1 MKNPSGKKLDK
12 ILFKLFDQMIEGV
25 DQYNHSGSLW
35 IIFTNER
42 QWVVE
47 YTEGGTL
54 WYNYKLFKNEMELVG
69 MDCVENKEYITRWF
83 EDRFLNKPKVDKTWD
98 NPVDVWYQ
106 IEDTIQN
113 GVKDTKTLNLK
124 IEESIEDTIQNG
136 VKETQEWRLDATHYI
151 IDTIENGV
159 KHTTGTSTDLR
170 YKRVEYTIQHG
181 VKETKLGAPD
191 NRDWF
196 INDAI
201 ENGVKNIAPRL
212 WDKTEVVENT
222 IQNGE
227 KIK

>member
-1 MKNPSGKKLDK
+1 MKNPTGNKLDK
-12 ILFKLFDQMIEGV
+12 LIFGMFDQMIEGV

-83 EDRFLNKPKVDKTWD
+83 EYRFLNKPKVDKTWD

-113 GVKDTKTLNLK
+113 GVKNTKVRSALRRISVEDTIQNGVKHTGGKLASLADLV
-124 IEESIEDTIQNG
+124 EDTIQNG

-159 KHTTGTSTDLR
+159 KQT
-170 YKRVEYTIQHG
+170 KRSYDG
-181 VKETKLGAPD
+181 
-191 NRDWF
+191 
-196 INDAI
+196 
-201 ENGVKNIAPRL
+201 
-212 WDKTEVVENT
+212 
-222 IQNGE
+222 
-227 KIK
+227 